1 MANDGRTFER
11 RRASMSVAKKLTHV
25 VEDELALDDFVKRIR
40 RAEGQMGGILRMV
53 EDGRSCED
61 IVNQLAAVSK
71 AIDKAAFSL
80 ISAGLKECLTDGK
93 KNHEEV
99 SAQLQKLF
107 MTMA

>member
-1 MANDGRTFER
+1 MTATR
-11 RRASMSVAKKLTHV
+11 KPTHV
-25 VEDELALDDFVKRIR
+25 VEDALALDDFIKRIR

-53 EDGRSCED
+53 EEGRSCED

-80 ISAGLKECLTDGK
+80 ISAGLRECLTDGK
-93 KNHEEV
+93 KNHQEV

-107 MTMA
+107 LTMA